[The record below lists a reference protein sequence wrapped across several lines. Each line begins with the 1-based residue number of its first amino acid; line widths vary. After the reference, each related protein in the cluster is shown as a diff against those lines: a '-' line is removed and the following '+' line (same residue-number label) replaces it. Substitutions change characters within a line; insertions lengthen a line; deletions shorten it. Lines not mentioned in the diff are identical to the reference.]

1 MLYDYAT
8 GALAPEDRGGT
19 VAERFADNLAAIKLA
34 RTLAGENAGS
44 GAGVAAGRRAP
55 GAAEQAALLRYV
67 GWGEYDVRRLALDIG
82 ERPTPK
88 LAELNLSATELDA
101 LKRSSL
107 TAYYTPRWL
116 VAEMWRA
123 ALRLGV
129 GAMTRAPL
137 VLEPSC
143 GSGLFLALRPPCV
156 PEDALCAAEI
166 DPLAAAVAQA
176 ALPRATIH
184 QAPLESLALPSVFDL
199 VIGNVPFSD
208 VGIYDP
214 RVPKRLRRTT
224 HDYFLVR
231 AIEALKP
238 GGVAILIT
246 GTGSLDRGAPT
257 VRQHLC
263 GEADLLLAVRLPVQV
278 FADRG
283 AGVAS
288 DLLVFRKL
296 GAPHPGRRLPW
307 TETGPLPGS
316 GAGMRGSSTAVAG
329 AKGAIT
335 NKVFLADPSLV
346 IGEYERDGRFG
357 TLTVT
362 DTDRGP
368 ETRAYAVRAALLR
381 LPEGLMLQPPVLPA
395 EGAGAAGPDTA
406 QIARPRPAEA
416 PSVAPGAAGA
426 EHQATRVLG
435 ALRRVLAAEAA
446 GEHAE
451 ASRWRARLLR
461 NYGHLRAEVG
471 PLRQA
476 ALEGRPLHGWRRH
489 PSLPLLQALET
500 PSGHPA
506 PVLHGPVL
514 QVQVAAAPTDPLD
527 ALAACIDAGD
537 VLSPEAVA
545 ARCGVP
551 LGDVTAALRGHLYQ
565 QGPGGGWLT
574 RAAYLSGDLPAR
586 IREAESWALID
597 DAYAEHVAA
606 LKGALPAEVAPESI
620 VVPFGASWVPASV
633 YLAFFRVLFPT
644 WGATPARE
652 GAITLD
658 YSIPTAQWLVK
669 IRPVEIHASV
679 DNTDTYGTP
688 YFTAVELIE
697 HGMALSSPIAY
708 DETEAGGKVR
718 NHRATIAACGK
729 LDAIRRRWSDWILS
743 DPVRRDAL
751 ATIFRERFAGHAP
764 RRYDGSGLTFPGLAA
779 SYEGKPLALHKH
791 QRDAIARILDKDTT
805 DDSALLTH
813 KVGAGKTLCAIVG
826 VMKRLQLGLSRR
838 PIVVVPNHIRDQ
850 WAAAWMALYPGHV
863 DWLIVDDGDNSDG
876 LSRLMTG
883 QGRILLTTYERFLA
897 IPVEPEI
904 LGAYLHR
911 ELDEL
916 KEAQDDIEEGASHD
930 MVKHLKRNF
939 RARQKVIEKA
949 RVAQRDKWDTITRRQ
964 GHVLGWGAVGCDLL
978 VCDEFHFFKNL
989 GVGSSKM
996 EGVSG
1001 VSSAESQRA
1010 LDGCIKMH
1018 WLLAP
1023 QLFPGV
1029 SGGTRGKVVGMTGTP
1044 ITNSLVELWV
1054 MMKLLQPNLLLRKNL
1069 WHFDSWASV
1078 FTEQYQWPELDSV
1091 GRFRTRTRLR
1101 FRNVQQILGLLS
1113 CTWDRVPASALPP
1126 RPGIIG
1132 GRMRVVPTI
1141 GSPDLRAY
1149 TVALA
1154 ERAERIVNREVEPSE
1169 DNMLLVT
1176 HHGRLASLYN
1186 GPPEGLFPGTIGAI
1200 DRRTKIDALVE
1211 EVWHLY
1217 HTYDAHQGVQ
1227 LVFCDL
1233 FTPKRPSGDMAL
1245 RAAPPAERWEALG
1258 LYGVIADRLVA
1269 AGVLR
1274 REIAFIH
1281 DATSDAERSVLF
1293 QAANAG
1299 RIRVL
1304 IGSTQKMGTGVNV
1317 QALALAAHHVTVP
1330 WRPDWLKQADGRV
1343 QRPGNFFTAV
1353 YIVSYP
1359 TVGSYDT
1366 VLWQIVEL
1374 KARIVDQIG
1383 DGSYEGE
1390 SADDV
1395 GETAISA
1402 SVAKA
1407 ISLGDDRVLRKVELE
1422 LQLETLTREW
1432 RQRQQEDRRRE
1443 WEIASLPRDIAA
1455 TEAALVRAAALQA
1468 HVAAHPGGGTFRAR
1482 LAQPLSGIYPLGT
1495 VQGESGKEDWQVTTA
1510 STVSAKEAGAQRA
1523 GAKSLAIAQFG
1534 YGKPDEWQEITEE
1547 GTAGGRLVG
1556 IGQGLLHRLRNLHVS
1571 EEFVVGEWRGFQVV
1585 LSSANLQARVLLR
1598 APTGEV
1604 LWLDLQPGVFF
1615 FLAARLRDLDAQHAQ
1630 LTASLQTLQL
1640 RLAQL
1645 GTPPGPW
1652 ARGDEAHALL
1662 TDYRQLCEDLSTDGS
1677 ADEIAFTFDRERPVP
1692 TPKPRTED
1700 DPATTT
1706 DTDLDGDPAVE
1717 PAGIVPARA
1726 YDERDDGDDTEDLC
1740 F

>member
-8 GALAPEDRGGT
+8 GDLAPEERGGT
-19 VAERFADNLAAIKLA
+19 AAERFADNLAAIALA
-34 RTLAGENAGS
+34 RALKGQGD
-44 GAGVAAGRRAP
+44 AAGAAAGARRDP
-55 GAAEQAALLRYV
+55 TDAERAVLLRYV
-67 GWGEYDVRRLALDIG
+67 GWGEYDVRRHALNIG
-82 ERPTPK
+82 DAPTSK
-88 LAELNLSATELDA
+88 LAALGLSAVELDA

-123 ALRLGV
+123 ALRLGI
-129 GAMTRAPL
+129 GDMPRAPL

-176 ALPRATIH
+176 AQPRATIH
-184 QAPLESLALPSVFDL
+184 QTALESVALPSVFDL
-199 VIGNVPFSD
+199 VVGNVPFSD

-214 RVPKRLRRTT
+214 RIPKRLRRTT

-231 AIEALKP
+231 SIEALRP
-238 GGVAILIT
+238 GGIAILIT

-263 GEADLLLAVRLPVQV
+263 GEADLLLAVRLPTQV

-296 GAPHPGRRLPW
+296 ATPQPGRRLSW
-307 TETGPLPGS
+307 TETGTLPGA
-316 GAGMRGSSTAVAG
+316 GAGMRGSAAAIAG
-329 AKGAIT
+329 TKGAIT
-335 NKVFLADPSLV
+335 NRAFLDDPSLV
-346 IGEYERDGRFG
+346 IGEYDRDGRFG
-357 TLTVT
+357 TPTVH
-362 DTDRGP
+362 DPDRSA
-368 ETRAYAVRAALLR
+368 EARAYAVRAALLR
-381 LPEGLMLQPPVLPA
+381 LPAGLLQA
-395 EGAGAAGPDTA
+395 GDAAGAAGADTS
-406 QIARPRPAEA
+406 QIVHARPAEA
-416 PSVAPGAAGA
+416 PSCVPGSAGA

-446 GEHAE
+446 GEHGE
-451 ASRWRARLLR
+451 ATRWRARLLR

-471 PLRQA
+471 PLRHA
-476 ALEGRPLHGWRRH
+476 ADEGRPLHGWRKH
-489 PSLPLLQALET
+489 PSLPLLLALET

-514 QVQVAAAPTDPLD
+514 QVQVAATPTDPLD

-545 ARCGVP
+545 ARCGRAPDEVA
-551 LGDVTAALRGHLYQ
+551 AALRGHLYQ
-565 QGPGGGWLT
+565 QGPGGAWLT
-574 RAAYLSGDLPAR
+574 RAAYLAGDLPTK
-586 IREAESWALID
+586 IREAEGWAALD
-597 DAYAEHVAA
+597 ETYAEHVTA
-606 LKGALPAEVAPESI
+606 LRGALPAAVAPESI
-620 VVPFGASWVPASV
+620 VVPFGAAWVPAAM
-633 YLAFFRVLFPT
+633 YRAFFRVLFPA
-644 WGATPARE
+644 WGAVPDRE
-652 GAITLD
+652 GAVTLD
-658 YSIPTAQWLVK
+658 YSMPTAQWLVK
-669 IRPVEIHASV
+669 IRAAEIHASV

-708 DETEAGGKVR
+708 DETEGGGKVR

-743 DPVRRDAL
+743 EPVRRETL
-751 ATIFRERFAGHAP
+751 AAIFRERFAGHAP
-764 RRYDGSGLTFPGLAA
+764 RRYDGTGLTWPGLAA
-779 SYEGKPLALHKH
+779 AYEGKPLALHRH
-791 QRDAIARILDKDTT
+791 QRDAVARILDRGDT
-805 DDSALLTH
+805 DDSALITH
-813 KVGAGKTLCAIVG
+813 RVGAGKTIVAIVG

-838 PIVVVPNHIRDQ
+838 PIVVVPRHLRDQ
-850 WAAAWMALYPGHV
+850 WAAAWCALYPGHV
-863 DWLIVDDGDNSDG
+863 DWLIVDGDDTTDGIA
-876 LSRLMTG
+876 RLMTG

-897 IPVEPEI
+897 IPTEPEI
-904 LGAYLHR
+904 LGAYLQR

-916 KEAQDDIEEGASHD
+916 KEAQDDLDEGASHD
-930 MVKHLKRNF
+930 MAKHLKRNL
-939 RARQKVIEKA
+939 RARTKTIEKA
-949 RVAQRDKWDTITRRQ
+949 RVAQRDKWDAITRRQ
-964 GHVLGWGAVGCDLL
+964 GHVIGWGAVGCDLL
-978 VCDEFHFFKNL
+978 VADEFHFWKSL

-1001 VSSAESQRA
+1001 ISTAESQRA

-1029 SGGTRGKVVGMTGTP
+1029 SGGTRGKVIGMTGTP

-1054 MMKLLQPNLLLRKNL
+1054 MMKLLQPNLLLQKGL
-1069 WHFDSWASV
+1069 WHFDAWASV

-1126 RPGIIG
+1126 RPGIVG
-1132 GRMRVVPTI
+1132 GRMRVVPTE
-1141 GSPDLRAY
+1141 GSPDLREY
-1149 TVALA
+1149 TIALA
-1154 ERAERIVNREVEPSE
+1154 ARAEAIVNREVEPSE

-1186 GPPEGLFPGTIGAI
+1186 GPPDGLFPGLPGAI

-1217 HTYDAHQGVQ
+1217 HTYDAHSGVQ
-1227 LVFCDL
+1227 LIFCDL
-1233 FTPKRPSGDMAL
+1233 FTPKRSSSDTSIAV
-1245 RAAPPAERWEALG
+1245 APPAERWEALG

-1281 DATSDAERSVLF
+1281 DAASDEDRSALF
-1293 QAANAG
+1293 AAANAG
-1299 RIRVL
+1299 TIRVL

-1317 QALALAAHHVTVP
+1317 QARALAAHHVTVP

-1343 QRPGNFFTAV
+1343 QRPGNMFTAV
-1353 YIVSYP
+1353 YILSYP
-1359 TVGSYDT
+1359 TIGSYDT

-1374 KARIVDQIG
+1374 KARMIEQIG

-1443 WEIASLPRDIAA
+1443 WEIASLPGDIANA
-1455 TEAALVRAAALQA
+1455 EAALGRVEALQA

-1482 LAQPLSGIYPLGT
+1482 LALPVSSITAAGVVERATDALRPDDGRAAWLGRIQADRAPAAAPPEAQT
-1495 VQGESGKEDWQVTTA
+1495 VQQH
-1510 STVSAKEAGAQRA
+1510 
-1523 GAKSLAIAQFG
+1523 L
-1534 YGKPDEWQEITEE
+1534 YGKPDDWQEISEE

-1556 IGQGLLHRLRNLHVS
+1556 IGQGLLHRLRNMRAH
-1571 EEFVVGEWRGFQVV
+1571 EEFIVGEWRAFQVV
-1585 LSSANLQARVLLR
+1585 LASAGLQPRVLFR
-1598 APTGEV
+1598 APTGQV
-1604 LWLDLQPGVFF
+1604 LTTDLQQSAFF
-1615 FLAARLRDLDAQHAQ
+1615 FVAARLRDLDAQHAQ
-1630 LTASLQTLQL
+1630 LLAQLQTLRL
-1640 RLAQL
+1640 RQTSLAE
-1645 GTPPGPW
+1645 PIAPW
-1652 ARGDEAHALL
+1652 SRGDEAHALL

-1677 ADEIAFTFDRERPVP
+1677 ADEIAFQFDRERPVP

-1700 DPATTT
+1700 DPATTDT
-1706 DTDLDGDPAVE
+1706 TAGAATGDTDADPSE
-1717 PAGIVPARA
+1717 PA
-1726 YDERDDGDDTEDLC
+1726 DDDGDDTDGDEYGDGELC